1 MAAYKTRHRNV
12 MKFPSLL
19 IAFLMVM
26 TLGFTPKIVEAA
38 AYDGSVTLE
47 GYNVDTKDWTGDW
60 TTGNLAKSYQEGETF
75 PGRAHISDFQ
85 SLYPGFE
92 NFPDL
97 TFWYTSVYPMN
108 GGAEHGIFVDLVK
121 GIQVGTRELTN
132 AEGWPKADGTAYPL
146 GTPELVN
153 IAQNHPG
160 ENAWSGYSLLNLPNE
175 QINRSAETGTIGGIG
190 DVFDEKRCFIVT
202 AEDIINA
209 LIAEG
214 KDPNVVDDFYIYF
227 EFHLARTSIYS
238 RNLQDYYTEGAPAS
252 WGGYI
257 FDELNFDPVDYGAG
271 PSPGSSGH
279 FGMLDAKGSRDVQLP
294 DTPETYRDVTGRKF
308 LDANNNGMYD
318 EGEVG
323 LPGWTINL
331 VGFIEDIEVPLTTTT
346 DAEGYYY
353 FNDLSYGS
361 ELYVHEMMQENYFQ
375 TYPNKVESLP
385 IGATSYY
392 EEVPGEGSWRW
403 YIPSMMMPASGDL
416 VISGVD
422 FGNFLPDPKIEVVKT
437 GDLLSKIGDTIKFT
451 VTVKNT
457 GNVDLELKSIV
468 DDQFGPLDAVT
479 VPGGFGA
486 TLLKG
491 AEESHEFEMA
501 IPEGAV
507 DPFINKVTAIYS
519 YLGAEATAD
528 AQHETNLF
536 QPDYEITKTVDKAG
550 AVPGETVRYTITV
563 KNNSS
568 SDTPLTSFVL
578 TDELLGWTG
587 ADVKTFDL
595 LPGEEKVFSDA
606 STDYMI
612 PADAVRG
619 SIIKN
624 EASFV
629 TSFMDFPNTYEG
641 SAFAETKVLMPEIK
655 ITKTGDE
662 LSKIG
667 DLVTFNFV
675 IENIGDVPLQK
686 FKVYDDTF
694 MEDITSKFLKDT
706 LAVGETDT
714 ASFSFMIPEGASD
727 PFINKV
733 SAVYKYVAGAF
744 EMEAK
749 ASSDFSV
756 NLFQPEYSI
765 EKTVDKLIAIPGETV
780 RYKITVKNLS
790 SEDTPLTRFTLTDEL
805 LGWTGADA
813 KTFDLASG
821 GEKVFEGPE
830 TDYVIP
836 AGALDGSIIRNEA
849 SFVTKFD
856 DFTNVYRGSASVET
870 TVLVPALKI
879 TKTGDA
885 FSKIGDE
892 VTYKFV
898 VENIGS
904 VDLHKVKIYDETM
917 KEDLTALFTK
927 DILKPGESE
936 EVTKKFVIPEDAED
950 PFKNVVTAEYKYV
963 SGAFEKSF
971 TADSSHVVDLFQPS
985 YSIAKT
991 VDKSEA
997 VPGETVHYII
1007 TIKNTSSADT
1017 PETKFVV
1024 TDEKLGWVGADAKTF
1039 SLKSGESMVF
1049 DDASTDYMIPLDA
1062 ERGAIISN
1070 IVTFVTSFENFPN
1083 EYKGRAS
1090 ADTKVLMLML
1100 EITKKSD
1107 ELSKIGDPV
1116 TYTFTVK
1123 NTGDVPLEL
1132 VKVYDE
1138 TFDFDLT
1145 SLFTKTVLG
1154 VGETDAATKEFVIPE
1169 NAGDPFENKVTA
1181 TYNYVNGQFVKP
1193 VVETSTFSIN
1203 LFQPGITIE
1212 KTADK
1217 AVSMI
1222 GDTITY
1228 KIIVKNTSSMDAPDL
1243 VYTVE
1248 DDVYGLV
1255 VKDAELASGA
1265 SKEYTYSYLIK
1276 EGDPNPLKNTASVT
1290 ASPKGFPNVLTDEDS
1305 HEIKLF
1311 TPDIKIEKMADTEIS
1326 KVGDTIVYT
1335 IKVTNLTA
1343 ESYAPDMKVRVTDM
1357 MLGLDETFNLA
1368 SGAVKTITVN
1378 YVVKEADDP
1387 DYMTKYGW
1395 TELKN
1400 TVKLMASP
1408 MGFEAIS
1415 SFELSASATVNLV
1428 HPRIDLEKSVNTNIA
1443 HVGDTLTYTVK
1454 ITNTGDVD
1462 LVNIAVNDTMLGSM
1476 PEFVTTLVPGASDE
1490 HSYQRLLTVADI
1502 GMLENTAY
1510 VLANPRGLPNKI
1522 TDEDSETVEVRPRL
1536 YDETGWAYLEPG
1548 KSIPINTLV
1557 TAANWGWTNGPLT
1570 EGSYKFT
1577 VYTGAG
1583 QNDVSKALNAGT
1595 LYVEY
1600 IGGKVT
1606 FRYVMNEGFSL
1617 MEVHLYAGKAKLPE
1631 KKTGKT
1637 TVTVADPGQFP
1648 YKPLVPDQATVFEYT
1663 PKDKFSGDIYIAAH
1677 CVAYVPYWEMNS
1689 FYNTTKY

>member
-1 MAAYKTRHRNV
+1 MAAYKTRRRYV

-38 AYDGSVTLE
+38 TYDGSVTLE

-75 PGRAHISDFQ
+75 PGRAHISGFQ

-97 TFWYTSVYPMN
+97 KFWYTSVYPIL
-108 GGAEHGIFVDLVK
+108 GGADYGIFVDLVK

-132 AEGWPKADGTAYPL
+132 AEGWPQADGTAYPL

-160 ENAWSGYSLLNLPNE
+160 ENAWNGYSLLNLPNE
-175 QINRSAETGTIGGIG
+175 QINRSAITGSIGEIG
-190 DVFDEKRCFIVT
+190 SPLDEERCFIVT
-202 AEDIINA
+202 AEDIMNA
-209 LIAEG
+209 LEAQG
-214 KDPNVVDDFYIYF
+214 LNPDDVDDFYIYF

-238 RNLQDYYTEGAPAS
+238 RDLQEYYASGPPAD
-252 WGGYI
+252 WGGYLFGALD
-257 FDELNFDPVDYGAG
+257 FDFVGYGAG
-271 PSPGSSGH
+271 PSTGSSGH
-279 FGMLDAKGSRDVQLP
+279 FGMLEAKGSRDVQLP
-294 DTPETYRDVTGRKF
+294 DTPETYRSVTGRKF

-331 VGFIEDIEVPLTTTT
+331 IGKIEDIEVPLTTTT
-346 DAEGYYY
+346 DADGYYY
-353 FNDLSYGS
+353 FNELSYGS
-361 ELYVHEMMQENYFQ
+361 ELFVHEMMEENYFQ
-375 TYPNKVESLP
+375 TYPNKEETLP
-385 IGATSYY
+385 IGAISYY
-392 EEVPGEGSWRW
+392 KEVLGEGSWRW
-403 YIPSMMMPASGDL
+403 RIPSMMMPDTGDL

-422 FGNFLPDPKIEVVKT
+422 FGNFMPEPKIEVTKT
-437 GDLLSKIGDTIKFT
+437 GDMLSKIGDTIKFT

-457 GNVDLELKSIV
+457 GNVDLDLVSII
-468 DDQFGPLDAVT
+468 DDKFGPLDAVAVT
-479 VPGGFGA
+479 GGFGT

-519 YLGAEATAD
+519 YMGKEATAD

-550 AVPGETVRYTITV
+550 AVPGETVHYTITV

-578 TDELLGWTG
+578 TDELLGWTD
-587 ADVKTFDL
+587 ANVKTFDL
-595 LPGEEKVFSDA
+595 LPGEEKVFDDA
-606 STDYMI
+606 SADYVI
-612 PADAVRG
+612 PSDAVRG

-629 TSFMDFPNTYEG
+629 TSFADFPNIYEG
-641 SAFAETKVLMPEIK
+641 KAFAETKVLMPEIK
-655 ITKTGDE
+655 ITKTGDA

-667 DLVTFNFV
+667 DTVTFNFV
-675 IENIGDVPLQK
+675 IENIGDVPVQK
-686 FKVYDDTF
+686 DKVFDDTF
-694 MEDITSKFLKDT
+694 AEDITSAFAKET
-706 LAVGETDT
+706 LAVGATDT
-714 ASFSFMIPEGASD
+714 ASYTFKIPETASD

-733 SAVYKYVAGAF
+733 SATYKYVSGEFFMTAS
-744 EMEAK
+744 
-749 ASSDFSV
+749 ASSEFSV
-756 NLFQPEYSI
+756 NLFQPDYSI
-765 EKTVDKLIAIPGETV
+765 EKTVDKAVAIPGETV

-790 SEDTPLTRFTLTDEL
+790 SSDTPLTSFVLTDEL

-813 KTFDLASG
+813 KSFDLASG
-821 GEKVFEGPE
+821 AGMIFEGPE
-830 TDYVIP
+830 TDFVIP
-836 AGALDGSIIRNEA
+836 ADALDGSIIKNEA
-849 SFVTKFD
+849 SFVTSFA
-856 DFTNVYRGSASVET
+856 DFPNTYEGKAFAET
-870 TVLVPALKI
+870 TVKTPAIRI

-885 FSKIGDE
+885 LSKIGDE
-892 VTYKFV
+892 VTYKFL

-904 VDLHKVKIYDETM
+904 VDLHKVKIFDVTM
-917 KEDLTALFTK
+917 NKDLTGLFMK
-927 DILKPGESE
+927 DILKPGESD
-936 EVTKKFVIPEDAED
+936 EVSVKFLIPEDAVD

-963 SGAFEKSF
+963 SGTYEKAVTSE
-971 TADSSHVVDLFQPS
+971 SSHEVNLFQPE
-985 YSIAKT
+985 YSITKT
-991 VDKSEA
+991 VDKAVA

-1007 TIKNTSSADT
+1007 TIKNISSTDT
-1017 PETKFVV
+1017 PETKFTV
-1024 TDEKLGWVGADAKTF
+1024 TDEKLGWVGADAKVF

-1062 ERGAIISN
+1062 VRGSIITNEVS
-1070 IVTFVTSFENFPN
+1070 FVTSFADFTNVFRG
-1083 EYKGRAS
+1083 KAS
-1090 ADTKVLMLML
+1090 ADTKVLMPML

-1123 NTGDVPLEL
+1123 NIGDVPLEL
-1132 VKVYDE
+1132 EKVYDE

-1154 VGETDAATKEFVIPE
+1154 VGETDTASKEFMIPE
-1169 NAGDPFENKVTA
+1169 GAADPFENKVTA
-1181 TYNYVNGQFVKP
+1181 TYNYVMGSFTKTVT
-1193 VVETSTFSIN
+1193 ETSTFSIN

-1212 KTADK
+1212 KTADRT
-1217 AVSMI
+1217 VSMI

-1243 VYTVE
+1243 VFTV
-1248 DDVYGLV
+1248 DDDIAGLV
-1255 VKDAELASGA
+1255 VQDAVLASGM
-1265 SKEYTYSYLIK
+1265 SGEYTYTYLVK
-1276 EGDPNPLKNTASVT
+1276 AGDTNPLVNTAEVT
-1290 ASPKGFPNVLTDEDS
+1290 ASPKGFPNVLTDKDS
-1305 HEIKLF
+1305 HEIRLF

-1343 ESYAPDMKVRVTDM
+1343 ESYAPDMKVRVTDP
-1357 MLGLDETFNLA
+1357 MLGLDDTFDLA

-1378 YVVKEADDP
+1378 YVVKETDDP

-1400 TVKLMASP
+1400 TVTLAASP
-1408 MGFEAIS
+1408 IGFEAIS
-1415 SFELSASATVNLV
+1415 RFELSASATVNLV
-1428 HPRIDLEKSVNTNIA
+1428 HPHIDLEKSVNTNLA

-1462 LVNIAVNDTMLGSM
+1462 LVNIAVTDTMLGSM
-1476 PEFVTTLVPGASDE
+1476 PEFATTLITGASDE

-1510 VLANPRGLPNKI
+1510 VLANPRGLPNEI
-1522 TDEDSETVEVRPRL
+1522 TDKDTETVEVRQKL
-1536 YDETGWAYLEPG
+1536 YDETGWAYLSPD
-1548 KSIPINTLV
+1548 KSIPINEIV
-1557 TAANWGWTNGPLT
+1557 TAANWGWTNGPLP
-1570 EGSYKFT
+1570 EGKYVFT

-1583 QNDVSKALNAGT
+1583 LNDVTKALDAGR
-1595 LYVEY
+1595 LYVTY
-1600 IGGKVT
+1600 LDGKVT
-1606 FRYVMNEGFSL
+1606 FRYEMNKGFSL
-1617 MEVHLYAGKAKLPE
+1617 MEVHLYAGEDELPE

-1648 YKPLVPDQATVFEYT
+1648 FKPLVPDQATVFEYT

-1677 CVAYVPYWEMNS
+1677 SVVYVPYWEMNS